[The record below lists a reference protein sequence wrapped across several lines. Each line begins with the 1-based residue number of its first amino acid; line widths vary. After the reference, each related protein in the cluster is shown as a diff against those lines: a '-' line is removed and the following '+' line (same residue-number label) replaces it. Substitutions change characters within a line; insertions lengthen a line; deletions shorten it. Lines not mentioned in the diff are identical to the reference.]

1 MVVHDRERVEQWAIK
16 QRMHNDTKLT
26 LSRNS
31 PRKLTV
37 IGVQCLACGVV
48 VLLALLLRMAGG
60 TVYTQF
66 QKEFTE
72 AMAGNELMAVF
83 MRLWDDE
90 VDDILFDAEEDM
102 SGEGWTSTGIANRF
116 CSREALSRK
125 MGWEQPSVSP
135 AAV

>member
-1 MVVHDRERVEQWAIK
+1 MVVHDRERVEEWAIK
-16 QRMHNDTKLT
+16 QRMHNDTKPT

-48 VLLALLLRMAGG
+48 VLLALFLRMAGG
-60 TVYTQF
+60 TVYTQL
-66 QKEFTE
+66 QKEFAE
-72 AMAGNELMAVF
+72 ALAGNELMTVF
-83 MRLWDDE
+83 MRLWDDG
-90 VDDILFDAEEDM
+90 VDDILFDAEDDM

-116 CSREALSRK
+116 CLLEVLSREK
-125 MGWEQPSVSP
+125 VCEQPPVSP